1 MARGF
6 LHVLATLVV
15 APYAAIAAMLLVVG
29 HSIAQGE
36 LWSVVDTLL
45 MHALWILWGGAIAFV
60 LAIVAIAVLGALP
73 RTRALGA
80 TILAALAALSLG
92 VLVALTSSPLSPG
105 DIPFL
110 LPPVAALAYA
120 TWLALAERRASG
132 AAVASA

>member
-60 LAIVAIAVLGALP
+60 LAIVAIAVLGAVP

-80 TILAALAALSLG
+80 TILAALA
-92 VLVALTSSPLSPG
+92 
-105 DIPFL
+105 
-110 LPPVAALAYA
+110 
-120 TWLALAERRASG
+120 ERRASG